1 MSKNCIITTVKS
13 KIKGNATS
21 YIEKENEIFIPTSKK
36 FSLVQTRV
44 IAQDKVNKI
53 NKEYLSE
60 KFGAVVSL
68 NTSYTD
74 GTGINIHPSQRLVE
88 AYEVKEGNKTI
99 EEVNRLDFFNGD
111 VILYEQELKDF
122 ENEANLMRFSDLRQ
136 ELRVQEGKLNFK
148 NGKISDF
155 EILSENSV
163 IDKEISQQQA
173 KIIFN
178 KKNRNNQEK
187 KDLSIYFANY
197 FLNSVYDKEGLLH
210 LGYTRFLR
218 YGITPPK
225 LLIVKDNERKNPF
238 FQYNN
243 VVIIGLK
250 QLEKFIN
257 SLKTPSFEKFENLIN
272 TVAQEEIIHLYAD
285 YLLDYQDI
293 DNIYNEMTEKD
304 INQIKKIYGNSSI
317 QKENIVHEYVRMV
330 VQQRVFGKTTEYET
344 FTLSNAI
351 MSFFGNLLEE
361 LNDFLN
367 RIIGSTNTQKAI
379 EDVINFTK
387 GNFSK
392 ELDKK
397 IINRVFNKGQIL
409 EANLNVLNNFQEE
422 QKELDKIVDKINNES
437 RQFESFQNIITN
449 EQKPTSIDTTKSDG
463 LLFGNLQDLAKSN
476 KIAVGEIKVENKKI
490 VGFDKKPNPYLRDYN
505 TDLTEVQAK
514 KLFEKSSKSIKDYE
528 RLAVYFANMFVNEI
542 IDKDVHLKMGY
553 MRLAEYSQQKPKI
566 LITDTNKKTN
576 PFYQYNNTIIIGIY
590 QLQQLLENGNYS
602 DYQKFQNLIQ
612 SVAQEESIH
621 LFAEYLF
628 NKETVDN
635 IYSEMSE
642 KDIQKIKDIYENEN
656 LDKNGIVHEYV
667 RMVVQQHV
675 FDSTTEQEKVKLTN
689 SVLDFISKMINEI
702 QQFLSEII
710 GQNNTKQAIQDV
722 ISFTKGNFSKELDKK
737 IINRV
742 FEKGKILESN
752 LEQLNQKK
760 ENLIT
765 DSNQAVNQVINPGKQ
780 GKLFQESE
788 NTSFQQFQQSLNK
801 PNTNPIL
808 QGNQEAVITPN
819 DKIIWGHPAIGKSY
833 AAKKV
838 KMIDFDSY
846 KLGINK
852 KYNLYIAPGLSD
864 TELRTDDKTREARE
878 NWRYESE
885 ENQALWNQFIRDVWQ
900 QAKKDAKEQGAILF
914 ASDLLVLRE
923 FGNEV
928 DKALTMPDELFFER
942 SKQRNN
948 FIEGELGTKVWK
960 GNLNRAVNNFK
971 EKFGEDKVI
980 STEKYLSDLF
990 ITPQQ
995 EQVKKFAELQ
1005 ERLNNKEFLEGTK
1018 NAFESSE
1025 ELQQFGTQEQY
1036 NDYIARVS
1044 LGIIKNPSSGEYNY
1058 ESQVK
1063 DIVYHGTRF
1072 NIKNKKFDIKKAGSA
1087 TFGFSGAGFF
1097 TNNKE
1102 WAEERFAYN
1111 DSMDDGT
1118 QEGNFVFSAI
1128 LDIKSPTKLD
1138 TVFDFNKSIEEG
1150 FIENVRQS
1158 INRKISK
1165 EVPMGRF
1172 FSQGG
1177 AHNNQKQA
1185 IVIFNRKT
1193 YDYTVNYIDG
1203 SKTEDKEI
1211 NLFGKKSIHQVPK
1224 SITKKEFEDSL
1235 NEKGKE
1241 IYTKGINNIN
1251 DFFNERSEDIK
1262 KAIDLENSNVKT
1274 STIVKD
1280 SDSVISKQSDGE
1292 TLEYAVFKSEQIHI
1306 LGSKQD
1312 IENFAKFVKNNES
1325 GNTKDMENYMS
1336 SKSVD
1341 YIMDKLIQSGKIE
1354 KRC

>member
-1 MSKNCIITTVKS
+1 MGCLLFKESKLNFLENLKTEGYIDSRRELTFEKDVHKYLNDLVNRLNLNYDLNLKALATVKEV
-13 KIKGNATS
+13 KIKTG
-21 YIEKENEIFIPTSKK
+21 KD
-36 FSLVQTRV
+36 FSR
-44 IAQDKVNKI
+44 D
-53 NKEYLSE
+53 SE
-60 KFGAVVSL
+60 KFILTPIEESFEQIDNRRKEL
-68 NTSYTD
+68 
-74 GTGINIHPSQRLVE
+74 GI
-88 AYEVKEGNKTI
+88 YEDRISIGEYNKTQSEKI
-99 EEVNRLDFFNGD
+99 SKQEEVNLNSFNGD

-173 KIIFN
+173 QNIFN
-178 KKNRNNQEK
+178 KKNKTNQDK

-392 ELDKK
+392 ELDEK
-397 IINRVFNKGQIL
+397 IVNRVFNKGQVL

-722 ISFTKGNFSKELDKK
+722 ISFTKGNFSEELDKK

-765 DSNQAVNQVINPGKQ
+765 DSNQAVNQVIKPGVSELFESNPE
-780 GKLFQESE
+780 LANSVY
-788 NTSFQQFQQSLNK
+788 
-801 PNTNPIL
+801 
-808 QGNQEAVITPN
+808 EALGFNNLITPN
-819 DKIIWGHPAIGKSY
+819 DKIVFGHPTIGKSFL
-833 AAKKV
+833 K
-838 KMIDFDSY
+838 
-846 KLGINK
+846 
-852 KYNLYIAPGLSD
+852 
-864 TELRTDDKTREARE
+864 
-878 NWRYESE
+878 
-885 ENQALWNQFIRDVWQ
+885 NQ
-900 QAKKDAKEQGAILF
+900 
-914 ASDLLVLRE
+914 
-923 FGNEV
+923 
-928 DKALTMPDELFFER
+928 
-942 SKQRNN
+942 
-948 FIEGELGTKVWK
+948 
-960 GNLNRAVNNFK
+960 
-971 EKFGEDKVI
+971 GEDKFISLDDDYATEINNKVKEIANKYNVTTYQVKDGGTQKWNNEYNQIMQEMFNVAKQRAVSEGKTLFTSNTNLLRNNAESFDKVVNLTDKEFERRIQERGAKYDTKEWKSQINEAISKLPANKVI
-980 STEKYLSDLF
+980 NTDKYLSDLF

-995 EQVKKFAELQ
+995 KQQAQQLYS
-1005 ERLNNKEFLEGTK
+1005 NFL
-1018 NAFESSE
+1018 S
-1025 ELQQFGTQEQY
+1025 
-1036 NDYIARVS
+1036 
-1044 LGIIKNPSSGEYNY
+1044 
-1058 ESQVK
+1058 
-1063 DIVYHGTRF
+1063 
-1072 NIKNKKFDIKKAGSA
+1072 
-1087 TFGFSGAGFF
+1087 
-1097 TNNKE
+1097 
-1102 WAEERFAYN
+1102 
-1111 DSMDDGT
+1111 
-1118 QEGNFVFSAI
+1118 NFVNNNFDTIIQDLQFKNI
-1128 LDIKSPTKLD
+1128 LD
-1138 TVFDFNKSIEEG
+1138 
-1150 FIENVRQS
+1150 
-1158 INRKISK
+1158 
-1165 EVPMGRF
+1165 
-1172 FSQGG
+1172 
-1177 AHNNQKQA
+1177 
-1185 IVIFNRKT
+1185 
-1193 YDYTVNYIDG
+1193 
-1203 SKTEDKEI
+1203 
-1211 NLFGKKSIHQVPK
+1211 KKCS
-1224 SITKKEFEDSL
+1224 
-1235 NEKGKE
+1235 
-1241 IYTKGINNIN
+1241 
-1251 DFFNERSEDIK
+1251 
-1262 KAIDLENSNVKT
+1262 
-1274 STIVKD
+1274 
-1280 SDSVISKQSDGE
+1280 
-1292 TLEYAVFKSEQIHI
+1292 
-1306 LGSKQD
+1306 
-1312 IENFAKFVKNNES
+1312 
-1325 GNTKDMENYMS
+1325 
-1336 SKSVD
+1336 
-1341 YIMDKLIQSGKIE
+1341 
-1354 KRC
+1354 

>member
-1 MSKNCIITTVKS
+1 MGCLLFKESKLNFLENLKTEGYINSGRELTFEKDVHKYLNDLVNRLNLNYDLNLKALATIKEV
-13 KIKGNATS
+13 KIKTG
-21 YIEKENEIFIPTSKK
+21 KD
-36 FSLVQTRV
+36 FSR
-44 IAQDKVNKI
+44 D
-53 NKEYLSE
+53 SE
-60 KFGAVVSL
+60 KFILTPIEESFEQIDNRRKEL
-68 NTSYTD
+68 
-74 GTGINIHPSQRLVE
+74 GI
-88 AYEVKEGNKTI
+88 YEDRISIGEYNKTQSEKI
-99 EEVNRLDFFNGD
+99 SNQEKINRLNFFNGD

-173 KIIFN
+173 QNIFN
-178 KKNRNNQEK
+178 KKNKTNQDK

-392 ELDKK
+392 ELDEK
-397 IINRVFNKGQIL
+397 IVNRVFNKGQVL

-722 ISFTKGNFSKELDKK
+722 ISFTKGNFSKELDQK

-808 QGNQEAVITPN
+808 QGNQTNIEEIITQLEKEGSLEI
-819 DKIIWGHPAIGKSY
+819 DCKGKLK
-833 AAKKV
+833 AEK
-838 KMIDFDSY
+838 
-846 KLGINK
+846 
-852 KYNLYIAPGLSD
+852 GLVTS
-864 TELRTDDKTREARE
+864 
-878 NWRYESE
+878 
-885 ENQALWNQFIRDVWQ
+885 F
-900 QAKKDAKEQGAILF
+900 
-914 ASDLLVLRE
+914 
-923 FGNEV
+923 
-928 DKALTMPDELFFER
+928 
-942 SKQRNN
+942 
-948 FIEGELGTKVWK
+948 
-960 GNLNRAVNNFK
+960 
-971 EKFGEDKVI
+971 
-980 STEKYLSDLF
+980 
-990 ITPQQ
+990 
-995 EQVKKFAELQ
+995 
-1005 ERLNNKEFLEGTK
+1005 TK
-1018 NAFESSE
+1018 N
-1025 ELQQFGTQEQY
+1025 
-1036 NDYIARVS
+1036 
-1044 LGIIKNPSSGEYNY
+1044 
-1058 ESQVK
+1058 
-1063 DIVYHGTRF
+1063 
-1072 NIKNKKFDIKKAGSA
+1072 
-1087 TFGFSGAGFF
+1087 
-1097 TNNKE
+1097 
-1102 WAEERFAYN
+1102 
-1111 DSMDDGT
+1111 
-1118 QEGNFVFSAI
+1118 
-1128 LDIKSPTKLD
+1128 
-1138 TVFDFNKSIEEG
+1138 
-1150 FIENVRQS
+1150 
-1158 INRKISK
+1158 SK
-1165 EVPMGRF
+1165 WE
-1172 FSQGG
+1172 
-1177 AHNNQKQA
+1177 
-1185 IVIFNRKT
+1185 
-1193 YDYTVNYIDG
+1193 
-1203 SKTEDKEI
+1203 
-1211 NLFGKKSIHQVPK
+1211 
-1224 SITKKEFEDSL
+1224 
-1235 NEKGKE
+1235 
-1241 IYTKGINNIN
+1241 
-1251 DFFNERSEDIK
+1251 
-1262 KAIDLENSNVKT
+1262 
-1274 STIVKD
+1274 IVKD
-1280 SDSVISKQSDGE
+1280 LKGYPSHAQGGVDIKLGKDGFSFTRGSD
-1292 TLEYAVFKSEQIHI
+1292 QIMAAHG
-1306 LGSKQD
+1306 L
-1312 IENFAKFVKNNES
+1312 V
-1325 GNTKDMENYMS
+1325 
-1336 SKSVD
+1336 
-1341 YIMDKLIQSGKIE
+1341 LPKI
-1354 KRC
+1354 R